1 MDIFLAM
8 SSFVAVVQEGSM
20 NGAARRLGVTGAMV
34 GQRIAALEA
43 RLDTRLLNRSTRH
56 QSLTEFGQTYYQQSI
71 DILEMV
77 ALSEGQA
84 AAQQTTPQGRLRVT
98 APVSFGSEALMPAL
112 PKFVEAAPEVQL
124 DIVLSDQN
132 LKLVAE
138 GVDAAFRIGQLEDS
152 DLVQRR
158 LAPYRM
164 MICASPVYLDKHGW
178 PDQPSDLD
186 GHRVIGFEMNAQR
199 PWRFA
204 RGTET
209 QDWAPHNAMIV
220 NSGQAARVAACVGL
234 GIVKQSEVLL
244 SQDVASGKLVRLF
257 DEWSLPEQPMSLL
270 YHRDRHMPLRL
281 STFIEFVVGTF

>member
-1 MDIFLAM
+1 MDVFLAM
-8 SSFVAVVQEGSM
+8 RSFVAVVQEGSM
-20 NGAARRLGVTGAMV
+20 NAAARRMGVTGAMV

-84 AAQQTTPQGRLRVT
+84 AAQKTTPQGRLRVT
-98 APVSFGSEALMPAL
+98 APVSFGSEALIPAL
-112 PKFVEAAPEVQL
+112 PKFVETAPDVQL

-138 GVDAAFRIGQLEDS
+138 GVDAAFRIGPLEDS
-152 DLVQRR
+152 DLVRRR
-158 LAPYRM
+158 LVPYRM
-164 MICASPVYLDKHGW
+164 MICASPAYIEKHGV
-178 PDQPSDLD
+178 PNAPLDLD
-186 GHRVIGFEMNAQR
+186 GHRIIGFELNAQR
-199 PWRFA
+199 PWRFS
-204 RGTET
+204 RGAESQQWT
-209 QDWAPHNAMIV
+209 PHNAMVV

-234 GIVKQSEVLL
+234 GIVRQPEILL
-244 SQDVASGKLVRLF
+244 AQDVTSGKLVQLF
-257 DEWSLPEQPMSLL
+257 SDWSLPEQPMSLL

-281 STFIEFVVGTF
+281 STFIEFVVATF